1 MGMPIGVDVRDPAVN
16 PGALDRAFAW
26 LHWIDAT
33 FSTYKPDSEISR
45 LNRGDLALPDAHPAV
60 RAVLARCAELRE
72 ETGGYFDSEAA
83 LLAQWERV
91 GNVALRL
98 GAVDPSGLVKGW
110 AVERAAR
117 LLEQAGARHYSV
129 NAGGDIRVRGRPSPA
144 SGWRIGIQHP
154 TVRDKVAAVI
164 EATNLAIATSGAYE
178 RGAHIVD
185 PHTGRPP
192 DGVLSVTIVGPDLA
206 MADAYATAA
215 YAMGREGPAWT
226 ARLVALGYEA
236 MTIRDDQTV
245 LSTPAFPTV

>member
-98 GAVDPSGLVKGW
+98 GAVDPSGLVMGW